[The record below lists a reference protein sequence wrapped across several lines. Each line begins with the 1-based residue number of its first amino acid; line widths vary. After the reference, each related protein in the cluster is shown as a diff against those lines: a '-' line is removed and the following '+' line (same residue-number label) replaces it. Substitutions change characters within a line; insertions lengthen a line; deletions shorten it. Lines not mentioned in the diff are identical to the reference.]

1 MFYDQKFKAIEL
13 SLFYKI
19 GYIEKVG
26 NLMKK
31 ILYIIAVLLSVATVL
46 FSSGCSEKTTGN
58 ELQEISEHATSTAMT
73 NTDSAAMTNNE
84 SSSSSVV
91 DVVCKMKVD
100 KSVIDTSVY
109 KGKTYY
115 FCSPDC
121 KKQFDENPE
130 KYINSSQNST

>member
-1 MFYDQKFKAIEL
+1 
-13 SLFYKI
+13 
-19 GYIEKVG
+19 
-26 NLMKK
+26 
-31 ILYIIAVLLSVATVL
+31 
-46 FSSGCSEKTTGN
+46 
-58 ELQEISEHATSTAMT
+58 MT